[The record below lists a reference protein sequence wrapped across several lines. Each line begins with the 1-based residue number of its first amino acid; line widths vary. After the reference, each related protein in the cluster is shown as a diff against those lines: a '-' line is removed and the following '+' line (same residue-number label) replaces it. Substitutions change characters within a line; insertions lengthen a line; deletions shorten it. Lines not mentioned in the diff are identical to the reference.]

1 MLPPRSP
8 RPVVAGL
15 LAAALCLLGPAD
27 ALADKTHVV
36 APGHTLAKIARRY
49 NTTVEALRDANGL
62 EPGQKLKP
70 GQRLVVPEP
79 GSQPAT
85 PSDRP
90 SRETDRARAGDE
102 EYDSRNEDRAR
113 RGTSRA
119 PAAPPARSANKRGTI
134 TLSRADGESWSGK
147 TLGRRSR
154 LLPGVAQA
162 FQRMLRF
169 DAAHT
174 RQIDPRLVAVLT
186 QFSDHFG
193 GRPLEIVSGFR
204 PHSAGQH
211 TTHSNH
217 NLGKALD
224 FAIRGVSNQ
233 ALRDFC
239 HTLRDVGCGYYPN
252 SSFIHVDVRTGSAR
266 WVDESG
272 PGEPPRYSSVNGVKQ
287 PSRPPTPRPPA
298 ESDEEQDTDASEE

>member
-1 MLPPRSP
+1 
-8 RPVVAGL
+8 
-15 LAAALCLLGPAD
+15 
-27 ALADKTHVV
+27 
-36 APGHTLAKIARRY
+36 
-49 NTTVEALRDANGL
+49 
-62 EPGQKLKP
+62 
-70 GQRLVVPEP
+70 
-79 GSQPAT
+79 
-85 PSDRP
+85 
-90 SRETDRARAGDE
+90 
-102 EYDSRNEDRAR
+102 
-113 RGTSRA
+113 
-119 PAAPPARSANKRGTI
+119 
-134 TLSRADGESWSGK
+134 
-147 TLGRRSR
+147 
-154 LLPGVAQA
+154 
-162 FQRMLRF
+162 MLRF

-174 RQIDPRLVAVLT
+174 REIDPRLVSVLT

-204 PHSAGQH
+204 PHTPGQH

-252 SSFIHVDVRTGSAR
+252 SSFIHVDVRAGSAR

-287 PSRPPTPRPPA
+287 TPRTPAPRPPT
-298 ESDEEQDTDASEE
+298 ESDEAQDTDTSEE